1 MTSEPRVLT
10 TVVFIIRCDTLRQQ
24 HHRINMILLIS
35 FYLLRLHH
43 FCTRVFFVSVF
54 SVAINIPNIYLHM
67 SSHHIQQQQH
77 LPATWGV
84 SRLHIQSF
92 MLIIILIAKLVILP
106 ILTIIVV
113 LSVII
118 VESGNLASLF
128 IAAVWSFFTASPK
141 CGKRVPTQSGS
152 KRCCEPFGRFR

>member
-1 MTSEPRVLT
+1 
-10 TVVFIIRCDTLRQQ
+10 
-24 HHRINMILLIS
+24 
-35 FYLLRLHH
+35 
-43 FCTRVFFVSVF
+43 
-54 SVAINIPNIYLHM
+54 M

-128 IAAVWSFFTASPK
+128 IAAVWSFFTASPQVWQK
-141 CGKRVPTQSGS
+141 SANTKWKQ
-152 KRCCEPFGRFR
+152 EML